1 MTTTDSTIF
10 NATDLILELDRTMSD
25 RAWQTSKNIR
35 NSFSR
40 WQSYL
45 NQVALGVFLPWLQRE
60 EDATALDCNPSIR
73 DSMWQLVNGTAIAI
87 KDARLVLIPTE
98 AEDQSELRVPQE
110 WLDIPQWTADYYLPV
125 QVNLDAGFVRIWGYA
140 THRQLKN
147 GSFSYSDRTYSLA
160 DDELITDINVLWVA
174 RELCPDEVTQAA
186 VEPIAEL
193 APIPAENLIQ
203 RLSNPNLV
211 LPRLEVPFATWAA
224 LIQNPGW
231 CRRLTDTRNGIS
243 TRTPIL
249 SWIRGISDLTTE
261 FGWRQIKLTPSVTGA
276 RGVTTPEATKVP
288 TFGLAKQLE
297 IEHQPYE
304 LKILPQEAG
313 LWRFELCCLTPG
325 CMIPA
330 GFKLRLLTEDLQ
342 AFEGNEDIALE
353 AVEHLWL
360 EVNLEPGESL
370 VWQVEPTPDN
380 YRQEVLQ
387 F

>member
-10 NATDLILELDRTMSD
+10 NATDLVLELDRTTLD
-25 RAWQTSKNIR
+25 RAWQTSRNIR

-45 NQVALGVFLPWLQRE
+45 NQVALEVFLAWLQRE
-60 EDATALDCNPSIR
+60 EDATATACNHSIR
-73 DSMWQLVNGTAIAI
+73 DMWQLVNGTAIAI
-87 KDARLVLIPTE
+87 KDARLVLLPTE

-147 GSFSYSDRTYSLA
+147 GSFSKCDRTYTLD

-193 APIPAENLIQ
+193 ASVPAENLIQ

-224 LIQNPGW
+224 LIQNSAW
-231 CRRLTDTRNGIS
+231 CRRLAAARNGMS

-249 SWIRGISDLTTE
+249 QWIQGITDMSAE
-261 FGWRQIKLTPSVTGA
+261 FGWRQIALTPNIIGA
-276 RGVTTPEATKVP
+276 RGIATPQTTIPAC
-288 TFGLAKQLE
+288 GLAKQLE
-297 IEHQPYE
+297 IDHQPYE
-304 LKILPQEAG
+304 LKILPLEEG
-313 LWRFELCCLTPG
+313 SWRFELCCLTPG

-342 AFEGNEDIALE
+342 AFEGNEDTALE

-360 EVNLEPGESL
+360 EVDLEPGESL
-370 VWQVEPTPDN
+370 VWQVEPTPSN
-380 YRQEVLQ
+380 YRQEILQ